1 MKSDGH
7 RLGILPGP
15 AQDES
20 RKEKLERIKR
30 MVQEKDGI
38 SDEKLDSVLAELIDS
53 VEHD

>member
-1 MKSDGH
+1 MKRGERKSSSSPEPHG
-7 RLGILPGP
+7 
-15 AQDES
+15 DET
-20 RKEKLERIKR
+20 RKEKIERFRR